1 MLNTIK
7 QFTAMSRF
15 ATSSINRYTG
25 RLLSSSTGSSTVA
38 IRRLAPTTS
47 SLPSNHHNHSIS
59 ILSPSPQIIRQY
71 HARGS
76 NIISSHLI
84 HHTSKL
90 RPIDDNI
97 TYRRTL
103 QILNTSCVGNI
114 ISSQQSFAIRG
125 ISSTHQLLDDA
136 DAKPAVKEDSKE
148 GSEVKKEGTA
158 VEEDDDPCPAWQN
171 PLHHNNPDYQ
181 KVLAEDFEPGEEM
194 PVVPLPP
201 FEEEGNED
209 KVLASPELH
218 ALADEVVRLNML
230 EVAELVDRIGSHF
243 GLEDGDGFDGD
254 DGDGG
259 GDDAAE
265 EEAAEEKT
273 VFDLKLTGFDS
284 KSKIKVIKEIRGV
297 TTLGLK
303 EAKELVE
310 GAPVSSYMLL
320 LCMCY
325 V

>member
-1 MLNTIK
+1 
-7 QFTAMSRF
+7 
-15 ATSSINRYTG
+15 
-25 RLLSSSTGSSTVA
+25 
-38 IRRLAPTTS
+38 
-47 SLPSNHHNHSIS
+47 
-59 ILSPSPQIIRQY
+59 
-71 HARGS
+71 
-76 NIISSHLI
+76 
-84 HHTSKL
+84 
-90 RPIDDNI
+90 
-97 TYRRTL
+97 
-103 QILNTSCVGNI
+103 LNTSCVGDVT
-114 ISSQQSFAIRG
+114 SQQSFAIRG

-148 GSEVKKEGTA
+148 DSEAKKEGT
-158 VEEDDDPCPAWQN
+158 EEEVDDPCPAWQN

-259 GDDAAE
+259 GGDAAE
-265 EEAAEEKT
+265 EEAVEEKT
-273 VFDLKLTGFDS
+273 VFDLKLTGFDA
-284 KSKIKVIKEIRGV
+284 KVSV
-297 TTLGLK
+297 W
-303 EAKELVE
+303 
-310 GAPVSSYMLL
+310 
-320 LCMCY
+320 
-325 V
+325 

>member
-1 MLNTIK
+1 
-7 QFTAMSRF
+7 MSRI

-25 RLLSSSTGSSTVA
+25 RLLSSSTVSSTAA
-38 IRRLAPTTS
+38 IRRLSPTTS

-59 ILSPSPQIIRQY
+59 ISPSPQIIRQY
-71 HARGS
+71 HARKS
-76 NIISSHLI
+76 NSSSHLI
-84 HHTSKL
+84 HHTSRL

-97 TYRRTL
+97 SNRRTL
-103 QILNTSCVGNI
+103 QILSTSYVGDVTL
-114 ISSQQSFAIRG
+114 SQQSFAIRRG
-125 ISSTHQLLDDA
+125 ISSTRQLLDDA

-148 GSEVKKEGTA
+148 GTE
-158 VEEDDDPCPAWQN
+158 EEDDDPCPAWQN

-254 DGDGG
+254 DGEGG

-273 VFDLKLTGFDS
+273 VFDLKLTGFDA
-284 KSKIKVIKEIRGV
+284 KVRDYCLSCCYKC
-297 TTLGLK
+297 
-303 EAKELVE
+303 
-310 GAPVSSYMLL
+310 LL
-320 LCMCY
+320 DLSF
-325 V
+325 

>member
-1 MLNTIK
+1 
-7 QFTAMSRF
+7 MSRF

-25 RLLSSSTGSSTVA
+25 RLVSPSTGSSTVA

-47 SLPSNHHNHSIS
+47 SLPPSNHHNHSIS
-59 ILSPSPQIIRQY
+59 ISPSPQIIRQY

-76 NIISSHLI
+76 NIISSKLI
-84 HHTSKL
+84 HQKSRL

-103 QILNTSCVGNI
+103 QILNTSCVGDVT
-114 ISSQQSFAIRG
+114 SQQSFAIRG
-125 ISSTHQLLDDA
+125 ISSTHKLLDDA
-136 DAKPAVKEDSKE
+136 DAKPAVTEDSKE
-148 GSEVKKEGTA
+148 AEKAE
-158 VEEDDDPCPAWQN
+158 EEDDDPCPAWQN
-171 PLHHNNPDYQ
+171 PLHHNNPDYN

-254 DGDGG
+254 DGEGGG

-265 EEAAEEKT
+265 EEAVEEKT
-273 VFDLKLTGFDS
+273 VFDLKLTGFDA

-310 GAPVSSYMLL
+310 GAPVSL
-320 LCMCY
+320 

>member
-1 MLNTIK
+1 
-7 QFTAMSRF
+7 MSRF

-25 RLLSSSTGSSTVA
+25 RLVSPSTGSSTVA

-47 SLPSNHHNHSIS
+47 SLPPSNHHNHSIS
-59 ILSPSPQIIRQY
+59 ISPSPQIIRQY

-76 NIISSHLI
+76 NIISSKLI
-84 HHTSKL
+84 HQKSRLKH
-90 RPIDDNI
+90 IDDNI

-103 QILNTSCVGNI
+103 QILNTSCFGDVI
-114 ISSQQSFAIRG
+114 SQQLRG
-125 ISSTHQLLDDA
+125 ISSTRQLLGDA
-136 DAKPAVKEDSKE
+136 DTKPAVKEDSKE
-148 GSEVKKEGTA
+148 EESKK
-158 VEEDDDPCPAWQN
+158 VDEDEDPCPAWQN
-171 PLHHNNPDYQ
+171 PLHHNNPDYN

-254 DGDGG
+254 DGEGG

-265 EEAAEEKT
+265 EEAVEEKT
-273 VFDLKLTGFDS
+273 VFDLKLTGFDA

-310 GAPVSSYMLL
+310 GAPVSL
-320 LCMCY
+320 

>member
-1 MLNTIK
+1 
-7 QFTAMSRF
+7 MSRF
-15 ATSSINRYTG
+15 ATSSIYRYTG
-25 RLLSSSTGSSTVA
+25 RLVSSSTGSSTAA
-38 IRRLAPTTS
+38 IRRLVPTTS

-59 ILSPSPQIIRQY
+59 TSPSPQIIRQY

-103 QILNTSCVGNI
+103 QILNTSCVGDVT
-114 ISSQQSFAIRG
+114 SQQSFAIRG

-148 GSEVKKEGTA
+148 DSEAKKEGT
-158 VEEDDDPCPAWQN
+158 EEEVDDPCPAWQN

-259 GDDAAE
+259 GGDAAE
-265 EEAAEEKT
+265 EEAVEEKT
-273 VFDLKLTGFDS
+273 VFDLKLTGFDA
-284 KSKIKVIKEIRGV
+284 KVSV
-297 TTLGLK
+297 W
-303 EAKELVE
+303 
-310 GAPVSSYMLL
+310 
-320 LCMCY
+320 
-325 V
+325 

>member
-1 MLNTIK
+1 M
-7 QFTAMSRF
+7 
-15 ATSSINRYTG
+15 
-25 RLLSSSTGSSTVA
+25 
-38 IRRLAPTTS
+38 
-47 SLPSNHHNHSIS
+47 
-59 ILSPSPQIIRQY
+59 
-71 HARGS
+71 
-76 NIISSHLI
+76 
-84 HHTSKL
+84 
-90 RPIDDNI
+90 
-97 TYRRTL
+97 
-103 QILNTSCVGNI
+103 NTSCVGGDVI
-114 ISSQQSFAIRG
+114 SQQSFIAIRRG

-136 DAKPAVKEDSKE
+136 NAKPAVKEDSKE
-148 GSEVKKEGTA
+148 EGSKAKKAE
-158 VEEDDDPCPAWQN
+158 EEDDDPCPAWQN
-171 PLHHNNPDYQ
+171 PLHHNNPDYN

-265 EEAAEEKT
+265 EEVAEEKT

-310 GAPVSSYMLL
+310 GAPVSL
-320 LCMCY
+320 